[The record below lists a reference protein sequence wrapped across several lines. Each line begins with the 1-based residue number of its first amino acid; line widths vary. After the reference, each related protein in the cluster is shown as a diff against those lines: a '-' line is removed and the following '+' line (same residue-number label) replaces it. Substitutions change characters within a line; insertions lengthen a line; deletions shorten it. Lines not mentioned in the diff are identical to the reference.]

1 MAILLLTEYVLVQD
15 LTHAKKKKENHCRK
29 TGKLQ
34 NSFTTSRTN
43 ARAECKSTKPNALQG
58 QLFKKHE
65 LNQQPTRTGDDDDD
79 DDSDSEQQKLKR

>member
-1 MAILLLTEYVLVQD
+1 MLTEYVLVQD
-15 LTHAKKKKENHCRK
+15 LTHAKKKKETQCRK

-34 NSFTTSRTN
+34 NSFTTPRTN
-43 ARAECKSTKPNALQG
+43 ARAERKSTKPNALQG

-79 DDSDSEQQKLKR
+79 DDDSDSEQQKLKR